1 MTTWAFCLMRLCISH
16 CLLHDVRNCLASCSC
31 QNMRYMMLHLPSS
44 LGYSAASS
52 SLNTSCT
59 LCHALLQE
67 ELGLLRSVWDMA
79 GKVLGT
85 FKQWYAT
92 PWSAVDVDTL
102 LEQARALSKDVKG
115 LSKAVRLYDA
125 YQ

>member
-1 MTTWAFCLMRLCISH
+1 MRC
-16 CLLHDVRNCLASCSC
+16 
-31 QNMRYMMLHLPSS
+31 MMLHLPSS
-44 LGYSAASS
+44 LGYPAAPFL
-52 SLNTSCT
+52 LNTNCT
-59 LCHALLQE
+59 LCYALLQE

-85 FKQWYAT
+85 FKQWHAT
-92 PWSAVDVDTL
+92 PWSAVAVDTL

>member
-16 CLLHDVRNCLASCSC
+16 CLSHDVQKCLASCSC
-31 QNMRYMMLHLPSS
+31 QSMRYMMLHLPFS
-44 LGYSAASS
+44 LGYPAASS
-52 SLNTSCT
+52 SLFTSCK

-85 FKQWYAT
+85 FKQWHAT
-92 PWSAVDVDTL
+92 PWSAVAVDAL

-115 LSKAVRLYDA
+115 LSKAVRLYAA